1 VEVRF
6 AYTALQV
13 ASIDASEEFYTS
25 IFGMQRLLRK
35 KVSETKGE
43 MCVLKS
49 GSGSLELNWYEKALL
64 KKGNNL
70 DHLAFE
76 VQTIEEFR
84 RLMRR
89 LRAKKIGIH
98 EYLETNGWNRFF
110 ITDPDRNWVEVFV
123 RKPSTADGSVP

>member
-1 VEVRF
+1 MGVRF

-13 ASIDASEEFYTS
+13 YSIDASEEFYTS
-25 IFGMQRLLRK
+25 ILGMRRLVRK

-49 GSGSLELNWYEKALL
+49 GKNILELNMYDQAAI

-76 VQTIEEFR
+76 AQTIAEFH
-84 RLMRR
+84 RLMRE
-89 LRAKKIGIH
+89 LKAKKIEIH
-98 EYLETNGWNRFF
+98 EYLETKGWNRFF
-110 ITDPDRNWVEVFV
+110 IADPDRNWIEVFV
-123 RKPSTADGSVP
+123 RK